1 MRVTLR
7 VSVTVAAPVALAV
20 FMRRVTAHPDL
31 PDIGDRDRRLSC
43 HSYRRSAPAGAE
55 LGKH

>member
-1 MRVTLR
+1 MTLR